1 MKSSVSILVVDDESM
16 MRSLLE
22 RILTR
27 DGYKVMSAEDGQ
39 DALRVLEAAPV
50 DIIISDLKMPRM
62 NGFELLKIVKQKYP
76 GVAMIMM
83 TAYGD
88 TYTVKDALLLG
99 ADEYITKPFKT
110 ARWLSSGPARRPA
123 TENDRSPSY
132 GSRMS
137 AAQSRRHHKQ
147 RLGGVCGRHRRGGCH
162 GR

>member
-27 DGYKVMSAEDGQ
+27 DGYKVTSAEDGQ
-39 DALRVLEAAPV
+39 DALRVLEGTPV

-62 NGFELLKIVKQKYP
+62 NGFELLKAVKQKYP

-99 ADEYITKPFKT
+99 ADEYITKPFKSFEISMVVER
-110 ARWLSSGPARRPA
+110 AYWRLLSQES
-123 TENDRSPSY
+123 
-132 GSRMS
+132 
-137 AAQSRRHHKQ
+137 Q
-147 RLGGVCGRHRRGGCH
+147 RAEKA
-162 GR
+162 